1 MLLSLNS
8 YMYNEQLIAINW
20 GGDKKQHFIATLR
33 LLWYIRT
40 WVHQFA
46 MSPVIEWSLR
56 LKPSWTIYQIFLFSR
71 KAIYCNS
78 IKPALPF
85 VRNDLLLLVFTVH
98 ADYFCLFN
106 SDEIKRNKLYIVTVV
121 RNLWCA
127 SLYNNIVISNVKYRW
142 MKRARKPSQ
151 RKLDSHQWVYKF
163 QYFIELVS

>member
-8 YMYNEQLIAINW
+8 FMYNEQLITTLTDVAIRNNIS
-20 GGDKKQHFIATLR
+20 QLPLR

-46 MSPVIEWSLR
+46 MSPVIECSLR

-71 KAIYCNS
+71 KATYCNS
-78 IKPALPF
+78 INPVRLF
-85 VRNDLLLLVFTVH
+85 VRNDLLLLVFTMH
-98 ADYFCLFN
+98 ADYFFLFN

-127 SLYNNIVISNVKYRW
+127 SLYNYIVISNVKYRF
-142 MKRARKPSQ
+142 K
-151 RKLDSHQWVYKF
+151 
-163 QYFIELVS
+163 